1 MSKGKQTKKN
11 PQKTLYNI
19 SEFTDSIKPI
29 REASC
34 LTSSTCKVRIA
45 TDSSRKYFET
55 SMTQQIMFEINVIIA
70 TSKARIKSD
79 NTYKIFQRI
88 SGT

>member
-1 MSKGKQTKKN
+1 
-11 PQKTLYNI
+11 
-19 SEFTDSIKPI
+19 
-29 REASC
+29 
-34 LTSSTCKVRIA
+34 
-45 TDSSRKYFET
+45 
-55 SMTQQIMFEINVIIA
+55 MTQQIMFEINVIIA